1 LTRQIYVDS
10 SPEKGEL
17 RWMDKATGEIGRHK
31 IRKGKGVHEA
41 ELLAVLRA
49 IEDVVG
55 KPSEKEN
62 IELYSDREVLV
73 NQLNHKAGIKD
84 KAILKMA
91 DKVWS
96 TVFQAKQERGI
107 EVKFLWVS
115 RKVNPAGKM
124 LGV

>member
-1 LTRQIYVDS
+1 
-10 SPEKGEL
+10 
-17 RWMDKATGEIGRHK
+17 M
-31 IRKGKGVHEA
+31 GKGVHEA
-41 ELLAVLRA
+41 ELLAVLRT
-49 IEDVVG
+49 IEDVVA

-62 IELYSDREVLV
+62 IELYSDREVLID
-73 NQLNHKAGIKD
+73 QLNHEAGIKD

-96 TVFQAKQERGI
+96 TVFQAKRERGI

>member
-1 LTRQIYVDS
+1 M
-10 SPEKGEL
+10 
-17 RWMDKATGEIGRHK
+17 RWMDKTTGEIGKHK
-31 IRKGKGVHEA
+31 IRKGKSVHEA
-41 ELLAVLRA
+41 EFLAVLRA

-55 KPSEKEN
+55 NLSEKEDV
-62 IELYSDREVLV
+62 EFYSDREVV
-73 NQLNHKAGIKD
+73 VDQLNHEAGIGD

-96 TVFQAKQERGI
+96 TVFQAKRERGV